1 LGDLDL
7 DLDVGYWIFDI
18 GYWIL
23 DAKGI
28 GLELELGME
37 EEIKEKWVI

>member
-1 LGDLDL
+1 MLDN
-7 DLDVGYWIFDI
+7 GYL
-18 GYWIL
+18 IL

-37 EEIKEKWVI
+37 EEMEEKWVI